1 MAKGFYYFIYII
13 IIIPIHLKSFLG
25 YVDLQGTAYQAPTI
39 ATGFG
44 GYLAQPLLRK
54 ALEGGKEDI
63 LTEEEAIKILEDCMR
78 VLYYRDAR
86 SLNKMQRATI
96 NKDGVKITESYSLS
110 TEWGF
115 AEFIRGYGA

>member
-1 MAKGFYYFIYII
+1 M
-13 IIIPIHLKSFLG
+13 
-25 YVDLQGTAYQAPTI
+25 QGTNYQSPTI

-54 ALEGGKEDI
+54 ALEGKSTDE
-63 LTEEEAIKILEDCMR
+63 LTEQEAAKILEDCMR

-86 SLNKMQRATI
+86 SMNKIQRATV
-96 NKDGVKITESYSLS
+96 NSDGVKITEPYALE